1 MRFVSLAIVLLSAP
15 PALASDWT
23 LDTSAS
29 SVRIETTAFGRPVT
43 GIFSEFDAS
52 IVLDP
57 ENLSDARIAGHVS
70 VASGDTE
77 NPQYNSEMTGR
88 RGLDADNHP
97 LASFVSTT
105 IAPGEACE
113 DGFGLCLQAD
123 GRLTLAGNEQLATL
137 NFRLNIEG
145 ERAIADGALTV
156 GRDDYGIG
164 NSTWGDAAETVLVY
178 LHIEATR

>member
-29 SVRIETTAFGRPVT
+29 AVRIETTAFGRPVI
-43 GIFSEFDAS
+43 GIFSEFDAT
-52 IVLDP
+52 IALDP
-57 ENLSDARIAGHVS
+57 DNLSEARIDGQVS

-77 NPQYNSEMTGR
+77 NPQYNSEMKGS
-88 RGLDADNHP
+88 RGLDADNYP
-97 LASFVSTT
+97 LARFISMS

-113 DGFGLCLQAD
+113 DGSGLCLQAE
-123 GRLTLAGNEQLATL
+123 GLLTLAGNEQPATL

-145 ERAIADGALTV
+145 ERAITDGTLTV
-156 GRDDYGIG
+156 DRDDYGIG
-164 NSTWGDAAETVLVY
+164 SNTWGDAAETILVR